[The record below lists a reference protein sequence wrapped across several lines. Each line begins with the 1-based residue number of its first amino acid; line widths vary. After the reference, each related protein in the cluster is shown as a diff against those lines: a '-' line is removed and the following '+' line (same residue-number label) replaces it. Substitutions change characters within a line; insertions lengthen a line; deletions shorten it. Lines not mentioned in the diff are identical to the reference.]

1 MSKANKYLD
10 CRNARV
16 RLRRRLEVKYPINR
30 VSVRTKE
37 LKIQDSLSKEILEVK
52 NIPRIMVNID
62 LNHKKDEFIL
72 DEFSNLKSEC
82 KNFVVKV
89 DYFENEYCDY
99 KISFLADNIDVGLE
113 RIKKYAV
120 NEIINNVVSEV
131 ERLYK
136 EIKIA

>member
-1 MSKANKYLD
+1 MAKTNKYLD

-37 LKIQDSLSKEILEVK
+37 LKIQDSLTKEVLEVK
-52 NIPRIMVNID
+52 NIPRIMVSID
-62 LNHKKDEFIL
+62 LNHKKDDFIL

-99 KISFLADNIDVGLE
+99 KISFLVDNIDVGLE

-120 NEIINNVVSEV
+120 NEIINNVVSEL
-131 ERLYK
+131 ERIYK

>member
-1 MSKANKYLD
+1 MAD

-30 VSVRTKE
+30 VSVR
-37 LKIQDSLSKEILEVK
+37 SKEIKIKNDLNHEIIEVK
-52 NIPRIMVNID
+52 NVPRIMVNID
-62 LNHKKDEFIL
+62 LNHKKDEFII
-72 DEFSNLKSEC
+72 DEFSKLKSEC

-99 KISFLADNIDVGLE
+99 KISFLADNIDIGLE

-120 NEIINNVVSEV
+120 TEIIDNVVSEL
-131 ERLYK
+131 ERIYK
-136 EIKIA
+136 EVKVA